1 MSLLVV
7 FIVSLL
13 FCFVFV
19 SGISGDGGWW
29 GEHSGSLMGKCL
41 QHATSGEYLSE
52 AACHTSKALL
62 HRPEK
67 RLCHVW
73 TFVWGPN
80 ILRLKYQSKYLLT
93 ESKSCHYKMGLFCGQ
108 PLTSQQRVSRCSVGC
123 RVLEPNRTAP
133 VLVHR
138 AGLLSAAPAVRSF
151 AATRAAWRPPT
162 TWCSKASPTCAWS
175 VETAVWRE
183 PTSSGRNG
191 AACWRSWWSE
201 VPRTPHAF

>member
-108 PLTSQQRVSRCSVGC
+108 PLTSQQRVCVCHGAQWDAEYSSRT
-123 RVLEPNRTAP
+123 EPP
-133 VLVHR
+133 PF
-138 AGLLSAAPAVRSF
+138 LSTGRDCY
-151 AATRAAWRPPT
+151 RQRPL
-162 TWCSKASPTCAWS
+162 
-175 VETAVWRE
+175 
-183 PTSSGRNG
+183 
-191 AACWRSWWSE
+191 
-201 VPRTPHAF
+201 